1 MSPTTT
7 GRQAGQHT
15 GENAS
20 GQTGDKAEANP
31 VGEASENP
39 QASQSSGDE
48 NRQTSPSAGDKDQQT
63 SPSAGSKAS
72 KETRQSAGHKAIE
85 NGQTSR
91 SDKPGGTAGQHPA
104 TTGAAPDTISGGHLV
119 AKALKAEG
127 VDTIFTLC
135 GGHII
140 DIYDGC
146 VDEGISVIDVRHE
159 QVAAHAAD
167 GYARITGRPG
177 CAVVTAGP
185 GTTDAVTGVANA
197 LRAESPMLLIGGQG
211 ALSQHKMGSLQ
222 DLPHV
227 DMMTPIT
234 KFAATVPHTARAAD
248 LVSMAFREAFAGA
261 PGPSFLEI
269 PRDVLDARVPA
280 ENARI
285 PQSGRYRASTRNAGD
300 PADVEKLAD
309 LLVHAKKPAILL
321 GSQVW
326 TTRATEPATELV
338 RALNI
343 PAYMNGAGRGT
354 LPPGDPHHFQLS
366 RRYAFDNADVI
377 VIVGTP
383 FDFRMGYGKRLSPD
397 AKVVQID
404 LDYRTVGKN
413 RDIDLGIVGDA
424 GQILAAVADAASGRV
439 DNGAVGRKPWLEELR
454 AVEEKAKQKR
464 LPQQH
469 SDANPIHPYR
479 LVHEINEFLTED
491 SIYIGDGGDIVTFS
505 GQVVQP
511 KAPGHWMDPGPLGTL
526 GVGIPFVLAAKHARP
541 DQEVVALFGDGAFSL
556 TGWDFETLVRFDLP
570 FVGIVGNNSSM
581 NQIRYGQAQKYGLAR
596 ERIGNTLG
604 DVPYDQ
610 FARMLG
616 GYGEEVRDPADI
628 APALRRA
635 RESGKPSLI
644 NVWVDPDAYAPG
656 TMNQTMYK

>member
-1 MSPTTT
+1 MTS
-7 GRQAGQHT
+7 
-15 GENAS
+15 S
-20 GQTGDKAEANP
+20 AEP
-31 VGEASENP
+31 ESIQE
-39 QASQSSGDE
+39 S
-48 NRQTSPSAGDKDQQT
+48 
-63 SPSAGSKAS
+63 
-72 KETRQSAGHKAIE
+72 
-85 NGQTSR
+85 
-91 SDKPGGTAGQHPA
+91 
-104 TTGAAPDTISGGHLV
+104 ISGGHLV

-146 VDEGISVIDVRHE
+146 VDEGIAVVDVRHE

-167 GYARITGRPG
+167 GYARITGKPG

-197 LRAESPMLLIGGQG
+197 FRAESPMLLIGGQG

-234 KFAATVPHTARAAD
+234 KFAANVPHTARIAD
-248 LVSMAFREAFAGA
+248 MVSMAFREANAGA

-269 PRDVLDARVPA
+269 PRDVLDARVPLST
-280 ENARI
+280 ARV
-285 PQSGRYRASTRNAGD
+285 PQSGHYRASTRSVGD
-300 PADVEKLAD
+300 PADIEKLAD
-309 LLVHAKKPAILL
+309 LLVHARKPAILL

-326 TTRATEPATELV
+326 TTRATDSAIDLV
-338 RALNI
+338 RTLNI

-354 LPPGDPHHFQLS
+354 LPPGDSHHFQLS

-383 FDFRMGYGKRLSPD
+383 FDFRMGYGRRLS
-397 AKVVQID
+397 ANATVVQID

-424 GQILAAVADAASGRV
+424 DLVLSSVAQAASGRE
-439 DNGAVGRKPWLEELR
+439 DNGAMGRKVWLEELQ
-454 AVEEKAKQKR
+454 AVEEKARLKR
-464 LPQQH
+464 SEHLR
-469 SDANPIHPYR
+469 SDDLPIHPYR
-479 LVHEINEFLTED
+479 LVSEINDFLTED
-491 SIYIGDGGDIVTFS
+491 SIYIGDGGDVVTFS

-511 KAPGHWMDPGPLGTL
+511 KSPGHWMDPGPLGTL
-526 GVGIPFVLAAKHARP
+526 GVGIPFVLAAKLARP
-541 DQEVVALFGDGAFSL
+541 DKEVVALFGDGAFSL
-556 TGWDFETLVRFDLP
+556 TGWDFETLVRYNLP

-581 NQIRYGQAQKYGLAR
+581 NQIRYGQAAKYGLER
-596 ERIGNTLG
+596 ERVGNTLG
-604 DVPYDQ
+604 DVRYDQ
-610 FARMLG
+610 FAKMLG
-616 GYGEEVRDPADI
+616 GYGEEVRDPKDI
-628 APALRRA
+628 GPALQRA

-644 NVWVDPDAYAPG
+644 NVWIDPDVYAPG
-656 TMNQTMYK
+656 TVNQTMYK